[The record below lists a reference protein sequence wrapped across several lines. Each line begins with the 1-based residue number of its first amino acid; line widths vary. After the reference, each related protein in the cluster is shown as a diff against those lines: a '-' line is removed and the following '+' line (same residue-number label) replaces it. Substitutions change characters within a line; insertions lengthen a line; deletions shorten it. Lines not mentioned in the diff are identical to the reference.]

1 MRILSGVA
9 WTKPKAT
16 VNFQIFCSVWK
27 IQKKIQ
33 KNLFL
38 TLLIDYNWLKCF
50 FYWAKFTLYLI
61 FIEYHQFLLSFVETD
76 NENQISS
83 MILLKTSVRVTTKNY
98 DLESKPRQF
107 FVFE

>member
-1 MRILSGVA
+1 M
-9 WTKPKAT
+9 
-16 VNFQIFCSVWK
+16 
-27 IQKKIQ
+27 
-33 KNLFL
+33 
-38 TLLIDYNWLKCF
+38 
-50 FYWAKFTLYLI
+50 LYLI

-76 NENQISS
+76 NENPISS